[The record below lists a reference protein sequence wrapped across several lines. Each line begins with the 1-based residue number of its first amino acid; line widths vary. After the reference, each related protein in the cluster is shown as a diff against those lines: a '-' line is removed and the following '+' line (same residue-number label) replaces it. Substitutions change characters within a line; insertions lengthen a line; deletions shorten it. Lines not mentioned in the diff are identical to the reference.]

1 MEYSWQWLSLCG
13 LYVLVSASMF
23 AIRRLLLDR
32 MKQIAKNT
40 DSVSVAPAELAFLL
54 RPDDLTHCMVVTAV
68 DLLQKGVKSPSSL
81 GEEVYALEFKQEIW
95 RVVTEYIK
103 TWSEQKTQALLPELK
118 TRSPVKILG
127 GLWRVRIFILES
139 IKGFYSEF
147 IKDPLHIRKYF
158 SVSGLLR
165 LLVSLLA
172 SNLKNK
178 LGDNVRSALLLKRL
192 LVDPDSR
199 QRCASRIQ
207 MLAILHIAVSVLLF
221 YFCPA
226 QISFIAIVVLV
237 IAGLS
242 NAMVLRGVAQ
252 LSQSIPF
259 FEEVNL
265 ALKGIKRD
273 GARIS
278 VLRFVIWV
286 IEKGIFL
293 LLSVL
298 AVIVLI
304 VQTFVLFELCMPKTL
319 PWYFSTIALVA
330 YSANSLVILD
340 AIITSAWL
348 ANTDQVTSEG
358 DKAIA
363 RCHARLRD
371 VGPIKALSNSLA
383 DPEYNE
389 ELSELVALY
398 GIETLVLLA

>member
-1 MEYSWQWLSLCG
+1 MDSSWQWLSLCG

-23 AIRRLLLDR
+23 AIKRLMLDK
-32 MKQIAKNT
+32 MKQIASNT
-40 DSVSVAPAELAFLL
+40 SSVSVSPAELAFLF

-68 DLLQKGVKSPSSL
+68 DLLQKGLKSPSSL

-118 TRSPVKILG
+118 TRSPVKILT
-127 GLWRVRIFILES
+127 GLWRIRIFLLES
-139 IKGFYSEF
+139 IKGFYAEF

-158 SVSGLLR
+158 SVSGLVR

-172 SNLKNK
+172 SNLKIK

-199 QRCASRIQ
+199 QRCSDKIKT
-207 MLAILHIAVSVLLF
+207 LAIVHLCISALLF
-221 YFCPA
+221 YFCPL
-226 QISFIAIVVLV
+226 QISAIAIFVLV
-237 IAGLS
+237 IFSLS
-242 NAMVLRGVAQ
+242 NAMVLRGLAQ
-252 LSQSIPF
+252 LAQSVPF

-265 ALKGIKRD
+265 ALKGIKRQ
-273 GARIS
+273 GMRIS
-278 VLRFVIWV
+278 ILKLLVWV
-286 IEKGIFL
+286 IQKGVLI
-293 LLSVL
+293 LLSS
-298 AVIVLI
+298 AGIIVLVI
-304 VQTFVLFELCMPKTL
+304 QTVVLFELCMPKMW
-319 PWYFSTIALVA
+319 PWYLSSIALFVF
-330 YSANSLVILD
+330 SANSLVILD
-340 AIITSAWL
+340 AIITSVWL

-358 DKAIA
+358 DKEIA
-363 RCHARLRD
+363 RCHTRLRN

-389 ELSELVALY
+389 ELSEVVALY